1 MVEVER
7 GTWRINSPSF
17 QRLIVIRIKVV
28 VYSFW
33 TVNMEVELPPHHL
46 QSLILSSRVYRD
58 GSECVTLVNNKARH
72 FLLIACVLSVQ
83 LLIKYPTG
91 WEKKSIIPTIS
102 WLCKGFF
109 LMCIHWKKTKT
120 LCAFPCS
127 PLRACRPS
135 VAVHI
140 QRKQHGSKHRRWVY
154 YLVFTVWPG
163 SFPLKYF

>member
-7 GTWRINSPSF
+7 GTWRINFPSF

-109 LMCIHWKKTKT
+109 LMCIHWKKTKRFV
-120 LCAFPCS
+120 LFHAVLFVP
-127 PLRACRPS
+127 AVRPWRFIS
-135 VAVHI
+135 KGNNTVLNTAVEFI
-140 QRKQHGSKHRRWVY
+140 
-154 YLVFTVWPG
+154 T
-163 SFPLKYF
+163 